1 MSRLAS
7 LVQWLRG
14 VLWARRAGVRARSL
28 PRIMGPRCRLDVQPG
43 GQLRVG
49 INLVLDRD
57 VEIVVYP
64 GGVLELGDN
73 VYIGHGSTV
82 ACAQSIRI
90 GDDTIIG
97 DLVSI
102 RDMDHR
108 RQPGVPLR
116 ASGIRT
122 QPIRIGA
129 NCWLG
134 SKVTVTAGAE
144 LGDEATAAANAVVT
158 GIVGAGSTVG
168 GVPARPI
175 ASREAQ
181 P

>member
-1 MSRLAS
+1 MSRFAS
-7 LVQWLRG
+7 LIPLLRG
-14 VLWARRAGVRARSL
+14 VLWTRRSGVQAKNR

-43 GQLRVG
+43 GQLRIGV
-49 INLVLDRD
+49 NLVVDRD

-90 GDDTIIG
+90 GNDTIIG

-102 RDMDHR
+102 RDMNHL

-134 SKVTVTAGAE
+134 SKVTVTAGAA
-144 LGDEATAAANAVVT
+144 LGDESTAAANAVVT
-158 GIVGAGSTVG
+158 GTFDAASVVG

-175 ASREAQ
+175 AGREAQ
-181 P
+181 S